1 MPAFKQI
8 GKEDMMRRVA
18 RFNQIRSSAQA
29 FCDTLIP
36 GHERD
41 IYNVIGHGV
50 MDDPSMNPVITDVR
64 DFHVNFIKAKPGRG
78 AASHTHP
85 SVEVFIPM
93 SGRWAVYWGDH
104 DEEEV
109 LLDQWDVISVP
120 PGVLRGFRNAG
131 EDEAVLLSI
140 LGGTDP
146 GRVVWSP
153 RVLEKAKATGLV
165 EVTERGEL
173 VRVR

>member
-1 MPAFKQI
+1 MPKFKQVSRDEMA
-8 GKEDMMRRVA
+8 KRVA
-18 RFNQIRSSAQA
+18 RFKDVRSCAEA

-36 GHERD
+36 GHERE
-41 IYNVIGHGV
+41 IYNIIGHGV
-50 MDDPSMNPVITDVR
+50 MDDPSMNPVITDVQ

-85 SVEVFIPM
+85 TIEVFIPM

-109 LLDQWDVISVP
+109 ILEQWDVVSVP
-120 PGVLRGFRNAG
+120 AGALRGFRNVGG
-131 EDEAVLLSI
+131 EEAVLLSI

-146 GRVVWSP
+146 GKVVWSP

-165 EVTERGEL
+165 EVTERGEM